1 MKKIKDIRIAIVGSS
16 YQEKVTANLEKN
28 CIETLIQKGL
38 SQNQITRVRVPGSL
52 EIPLAAQKL
61 AKQKVFDAIIVFG
74 AIHKGKTYH
83 FELIAN
89 ECSRACMDISLKY
102 EVPVVFEVLAAYDIK
117 DALERATREK
127 GELTQKEKEQEEQL
141 LRNLAD
147 VERVLREELKDIE
160 DLK

>member
-1 MKKIKDIRIAIVGSS
+1 MKKTKDIKIAIVGSN
-16 YQEKVTANLEKN
+16 YHGGITENLEKN
-28 CIETLIQKGL
+28 CLKTLLEKGL
-38 SQNQITRVRVPGSL
+38 KKDQITKIRVPGAL
-52 EIPLAAQKL
+52 EIPLAVQKL
-61 AKQKVFDAIIVFG
+61 AKKNIYDAIIVFG

-127 GELTQKEKEQEEQL
+127 GNKGVEGALTALEMIKVLQK
-141 LRNLAD
+141 
-147 VERVLREELKDIE
+147 IE
-160 DLK
+160 DEEV